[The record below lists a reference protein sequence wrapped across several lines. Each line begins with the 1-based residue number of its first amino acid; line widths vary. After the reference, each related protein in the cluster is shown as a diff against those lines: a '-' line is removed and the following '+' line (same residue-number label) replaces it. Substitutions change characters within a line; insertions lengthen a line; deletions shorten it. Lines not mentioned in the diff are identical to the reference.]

1 MSRGVG
7 LLGSPAF
14 TQKAVFKAQTERK
27 VSQWENKLKENTGT
41 QVWEVCLSSPAR
53 RAPRNGAG
61 GWQSVNR
68 PPPPLRPG
76 SRAML
81 LRGPQLRSGPDHCFS
96 ECGPR
101 MGASPQAACP
111 QPMMR

>member
-68 PPPPLRPG
+68 PPSSEAWKPGHAPAGPP
-76 SRAML
+76 A
-81 LRGPQLRSGPDHCFS
+81 PQWP
-96 ECGPR
+96 
-101 MGASPQAACP
+101 
-111 QPMMR
+111 